1 MGFFVNVTIL
11 AFHIVC
17 YRPHILFYCIFCVE
31 SNGVTCENGKR
42 RLHSKKSKSLC
53 VKSPPISYTIDN
65 YLNYFSRNILHISIV
80 AFMSVIYAELFR
92 FEMHAETLK
101 CMHTQNYM
109 ISCVVADAGG
119 VKYTTRQIK

>member
-1 MGFFVNVTIL
+1 
-11 AFHIVC
+11 
-17 YRPHILFYCIFCVE
+17 
-31 SNGVTCENGKR
+31 
-42 RLHSKKSKSLC
+42 
-53 VKSPPISYTIDN
+53 
-65 YLNYFSRNILHISIV
+65 
-80 AFMSVIYAELFR
+80 MSVIYAELFR